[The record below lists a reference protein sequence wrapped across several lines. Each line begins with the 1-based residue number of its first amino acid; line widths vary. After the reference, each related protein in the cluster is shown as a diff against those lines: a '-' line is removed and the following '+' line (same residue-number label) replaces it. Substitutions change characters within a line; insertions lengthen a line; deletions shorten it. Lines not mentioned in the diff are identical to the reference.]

1 MQISDQIRI
10 LRQQHGMSQ
19 EALAEEL
26 HVSRQA
32 VSKWEQGISFPTTE
46 NLLTLSQLFHVPV
59 ERLTQPV
66 NAAEEPPS
74 TEEILPDPKPA
85 PRSPRRWPLLLLAAL
100 LILGL
105 AGGYLH
111 GRGQEHD
118 STDERPSVSETGE
131 FALLWQQDSA
141 WQTISL
147 GKQAELFP
155 FGLPLVPSAREEV
168 FPTDF
173 GDDWVIHV
181 VQCGNLH
188 LSYSRFQEEGA
199 PYDAVDVLS
208 TITAEYETPRGIRVG
223 SPVSEV
229 LEQYNTGE
237 LTYQLRES
245 GSGILCRHEY
255 AYVYAPEEAA
265 GTAVLYYINL
275 GSVAGISVVG
285 PTEVGNGAFAVDH
298 QTIFPLLENG
308 QPDFSQRQ
316 EPEREELDATR
327 VVYVALSALQNDQNL
342 SEEDAYLHRQTIYQ
356 NLQFLD
362 WQAYGLL
369 GEAGR
374 ELETQGQLL
383 YWLQKNRA
391 QSQEQIMGLLL
402 GACRSHLDGR
412 LTDAYVT
419 VLFSTFLQ
427 YPERFLRTLSDDRL
441 SGEEQTRVADL
452 VLRGGTVDEIT
463 TAELREALQD
473 LARTGGWTQREEEN
487 LERLTEGVKQQ

>member
-1 MQISDQIRI
+1 MKTSDQIRI

-19 EALAEEL
+19 EALAEKL

-32 VSKWEQGISFPTTE
+32 VSKWEHGTSFPTTE
-46 NLLTLSQLFHVPV
+46 NLLTLSQLFQVPV
-59 ERLTQPV
+59 EQLTQPV
-66 NAAEEPPS
+66 NAAEEPS
-74 TEEILPDPKPA
+74 SAEEILPDTKPA
-85 PRSPRRWPLLLLAAL
+85 PCRSRRWPLLLLAVL

-105 AGGYLH
+105 AGEYLH
-111 GRGQEHD
+111 GRGPGGD
-118 STDERPSVSETGE
+118 SPDERPSVDETGE

-168 FPTDF
+168 FPTKF

-199 PYDAVDVLS
+199 PYDTVDVLS
-208 TITAEYETPRGIRVG
+208 TITADYETPRGIRVG

-229 LEQYNTGE
+229 LGQYDAGE
-237 LTYQLRES
+237 LTYRLRES

-255 AYVYAPEEAA
+255 AYVYAPQEAA
-265 GTAVLYYINL
+265 SAAILYYINL
-275 GSVAGISVVG
+275 GSVVGISVVG
-285 PTEVGNGAFAVDH
+285 PTAVGNNAFAVDH

-316 EPEREELDATR
+316 EPELEELDATR
-327 VVYVALSALQNDQNL
+327 AVYVALFALQNDQNL

-374 ELETQGQLL
+374 EVETQGQLL
-383 YWLQKNRA
+383 YWLQENRA
-391 QSQEQIMGLLL
+391 LSQEQIMGLLL
-402 GACRSHLDGR
+402 GACRSRLDGW
-412 LTDAYVT
+412 LTDAYAT
-419 VLFSTFLQ
+419 ALFCTFLQ
-427 YPERFLRTLSDDRL
+427 CPESFLRTLSDDRL

-452 VLRGGTVDEIT
+452 VLCGGTANETT
-463 TAELREALQD
+463 TAELRESLQD
-473 LARTGGWTQREEEN
+473 LGRMGGWTQRQKEN